1 MRQIKMNIRND
12 LFTLVLWSCLFCTSL
27 WQFLHFEASSV
38 SLPQLMIN
46 VHRDQMIGL
55 FVKYLTIATMKVCPM
70 VMFNRENSMFS
81 KRFTNIKDTTE
92 VEIFVKSGHT
102 YQMMTC
108 GVVVVGVNYLQTSVW
123 LNKLLLRIIWNKK
136 I

>member
-1 MRQIKMNIRND
+1 
-12 LFTLVLWSCLFCTSL
+12 
-27 WQFLHFEASSV
+27 
-38 SLPQLMIN
+38 
-46 VHRDQMIGL
+46 MIGL

>member
-1 MRQIKMNIRND
+1 M
-12 LFTLVLWSCLFCTSL
+12 
-27 WQFLHFEASSV
+27 
-38 SLPQLMIN
+38 PQLMIN

-55 FVKYLTIATMKVCPM
+55 FVKYLTIATMKACPM

>member
-1 MRQIKMNIRND
+1 M
-12 LFTLVLWSCLFCTSL
+12 
-27 WQFLHFEASSV
+27 
-38 SLPQLMIN
+38 PQLMIN

-108 GVVVVGVNYLQTSVW
+108 GVVVVGVNYLQTSV
-123 LNKLLLRIIWNKK
+123 LAEQIVIENNLEKK
-136 I
+136 DLSVSILK

>member
-1 MRQIKMNIRND
+1 
-12 LFTLVLWSCLFCTSL
+12 
-27 WQFLHFEASSV
+27 
-38 SLPQLMIN
+38 MIN

-123 LNKLLLRIIWNKK
+123 LNKLLLRIIWTKK

>member
-1 MRQIKMNIRND
+1 M
-12 LFTLVLWSCLFCTSL
+12 
-27 WQFLHFEASSV
+27 
-38 SLPQLMIN
+38 PQLMIN

-123 LNKLLLRIIWNKK
+123 LNKLLLRIIWKKK

>member
-1 MRQIKMNIRND
+1 M
-12 LFTLVLWSCLFCTSL
+12 
-27 WQFLHFEASSV
+27 
-38 SLPQLMIN
+38 PQLMIN

>member
-1 MRQIKMNIRND
+1 M
-12 LFTLVLWSCLFCTSL
+12 
-27 WQFLHFEASSV
+27 
-38 SLPQLMIN
+38 PQLMIN

-70 VMFNRENSMFS
+70 VMFNRENSVFS

>member
-1 MRQIKMNIRND
+1 
-12 LFTLVLWSCLFCTSL
+12 
-27 WQFLHFEASSV
+27 
-38 SLPQLMIN
+38 MIN

>member
-1 MRQIKMNIRND
+1 M
-12 LFTLVLWSCLFCTSL
+12 
-27 WQFLHFEASSV
+27 
-38 SLPQLMIN
+38 PQLMIN

-81 KRFTNIKDTTE
+81 KQFTNIKDTTE